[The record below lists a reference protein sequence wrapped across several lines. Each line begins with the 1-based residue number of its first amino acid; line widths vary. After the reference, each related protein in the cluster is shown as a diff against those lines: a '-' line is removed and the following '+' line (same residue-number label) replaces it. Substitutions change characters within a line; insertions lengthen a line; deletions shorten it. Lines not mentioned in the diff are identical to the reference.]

1 MKYIF
6 IFSILISNACY
17 GQVDSVSIPL
27 WDSISTERIN
37 INGKDHQLT
46 IGYKNGKAVDSMIL
60 RDYIDLKIDTIQVV
74 LLVTSDTGPIAFK
87 MDGYSV
93 IEIHNEAEDRTDWWM
108 DHNRPAEDYGVQL
121 YYLDKNKLPLSNNII
136 VWQSKPIIP

>member
-1 MKYIF
+1 MIVC
-6 IFSILISNACY
+6 NACY
-17 GQVDSVSIPL
+17 GQVDSVHIPL
-27 WDSISTERIN
+27 WDSISTERIT

-46 IGYKNGKAVDSMIL
+46 IGYNNGKAVDSMIL

-93 IEIHNEAEDRTDWWM
+93 IEIHNEAEDTTDWWM
-108 DHNRPAEDYGVQL
+108 DHDRPAEDYGVQL
-121 YYLDKNKLPLSNNII
+121 YYLDKNKQQLPENII
-136 VWQSKPIIP
+136 VWQSKIITP